1 MIIAASVIADAA
13 RKMTK
18 APLKTML
25 LVNIPV

>member
-1 MIIAASVIADAA
+1 MIAAIVIAEAA
-13 RKMTK
+13 RKTTR

>member
-1 MIIAASVIADAA
+1 MMAAIVIAEAA
-13 RKMTK
+13 RKTMS